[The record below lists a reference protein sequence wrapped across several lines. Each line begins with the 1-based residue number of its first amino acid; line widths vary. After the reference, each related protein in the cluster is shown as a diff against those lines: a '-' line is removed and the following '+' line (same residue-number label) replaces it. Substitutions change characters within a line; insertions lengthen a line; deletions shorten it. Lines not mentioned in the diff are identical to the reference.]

1 MYVCRDAIKLA
12 LPGNTPGEAVVTDGG
27 TSQVWAVGTIAQA
40 WEQGQKVCHCMQ
52 AAMRVG
58 LVLSRG
64 TAGGRPTAGVVG
76 TIALAERRL
85 VQV

>member
-1 MYVCRDAIKLA
+1 M
-12 LPGNTPGEAVVTDGG
+12 
-27 TSQVWAVGTIAQA
+27 GTIAQA
-40 WEQGQKVCHCMQ
+40 WEQDLKVYHCMW
-52 AAMRVG
+52 AATRVG

-85 VQV
+85 VQCDPQGSY